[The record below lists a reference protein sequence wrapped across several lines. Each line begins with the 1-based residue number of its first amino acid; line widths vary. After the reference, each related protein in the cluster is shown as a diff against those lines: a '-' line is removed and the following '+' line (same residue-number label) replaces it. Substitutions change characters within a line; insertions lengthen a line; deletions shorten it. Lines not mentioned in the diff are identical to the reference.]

1 MHPAVR
7 RTFFRRLGA
16 FADQI
21 LAIALGVTLA
31 WFAAQGF

>member
-1 MHPAVR
+1 MHPVVIRTFVR
-7 RTFFRRLGA
+7 RLHA